1 MLFIRFTLTQ
11 HIAATVTV
19 ITDVLH
25 PTPACVLQD
34 GQEVTVQKVCIYNYE
49 NVLFPYAATCVHLGT
64 KCYGSKNSAEVK
76 NSYIHQ
82 VELS

>member
-1 MLFIRFTLTQ
+1 MHSLLLQ
-11 HIAATVTV
+11 LSAVTVTV
-19 ITDVLH
+19 IIYALH
-25 PTPACVLQD
+25 PTPACVLRD
-34 GQEVTVQKVCIYNYE
+34 GQEVTAQKVCIYSYE
-49 NVLFPYAATCVHLGT
+49 NLLFPYAATCVHLGM